1 MSDPNFWSI
10 VSVAL
15 ALAVTL
21 IGALLALL
29 AYGHHRRQAIRFW
42 EREQRLPDATR
53 LANLQV
59 QIEELREEYDTLK
72 DNVFDAQQTIEAA
85 QHQRQWMEDAKE
97 EIARLEQDKQE
108 VARIQNELETTQ
120 TQLASL
126 NEQKAA
132 LDGEVAERKSK
143 IDELEDKANEIR
155 KQLVDLDLEVE
166 KANRLR
172 DEIKRLEQA
181 KTEAAEESER
191 LSRAASELRNR
202 LESELSELRHKR
214 DELQREFDSLNRG
227 FEAKSKEHSDLQS
240 SLKQLRDSVDA
251 MGDEERNLK
260 RALQDMKAQVEK
272 AGSVAK
278 ELADLENRKKAAKDE
293 AETLDQKLKELKRQ
307 KEESQSEA
315 EKLKKSLGQLAKE
328 HSELEQERRKLKS
341 EVEKLESKSNALG
354 AQIPVMQSAF
364 DQLSSAVSQHD
375 GPTKPEENE
384 IWQPVLPIVD
394 PARQSSRS
402 EQECLEDVEGS
413 LRSHGLKFD
422 RRTLYAF
429 HTSLKTTDSS
439 PLVTLAGVS
448 GTGKSEL
455 PRRYAEATGM
465 NFLNVAV
472 QPRWDSPQDLFGFYD
487 YLERRF
493 RPTDLTRALIQ
504 MDPIGPEKNRGW
516 DPPKGYEK
524 QRLPNQLLL
533 VLLDEMNLARIEYYF
548 SEFLSRLETRRGIDA
563 SDPQRRKLA
572 EIPLDVGGRRSGQ
585 PPMQL
590 FVDKNVLFVGTMNE
604 DETTQALSDKVID
617 RANVLRFGSPN
628 SIVPVPASERNGR
641 ATENRSRLTRQT
653 WKDWCKTSDSL
664 SDEERTTLLDCIGEL
679 RGSMDQVNRPFA
691 YRVAHSMLEY
701 AANYPDVERRL
712 DFVIAD
718 QIEQK
723 ILPKLMGLNPQD
735 PSVQRAFGT
744 IDRILDKV
752 DDDALKTKIEI
763 CRKDD
768 YFQWTGIDRSEP

>member
-29 AYGHHRRQAIRFW
+29 AYGHHRRQAIRLA
-42 EREQRLPDATR
+42 ERLQFLPTR
-53 LANLQV
+53 
-59 QIEELREEYDTLK
+59 EEHAALIAQNEFLRREYDTLK

-85 QHQRQWMEDAKE
+85 ENQRQWMEDARE
-97 EIARLEQDKQE
+97 EIARLEEDKRE

-120 TQLASL
+120 SQLASL
-126 NEQKAA
+126 NEQKAN
-132 LDGEVAERKSK
+132 LDGEIADRKSRLEELDEK
-143 IDELEDKANEIR
+143 QRTLTRDLQDLERELE
-155 KQLVDLDLEVE
+155 
-166 KANRLR
+166 
-172 DEIKRLEQA
+172 
-181 KTEAAEESER
+181 
-191 LSRAASELRNR
+191 RAAALREEITQ
-202 LESELSELRHKR
+202 LE
-214 DELQREFDSLNRG
+214 D
-227 FEAKSKEHSDLQS
+227 
-240 SLKQLRDSVDA
+240 
-251 MGDEERNLK
+251 
-260 RALQDMKAQVEK
+260 
-272 AGSVAK
+272 
-278 ELADLENRKKAAKDE
+278 RKKAAQEQAEQLEQAATQLKRKLEDQLDQQKRDAREE
-293 AETLDQKLKELKRQ
+293 AERFEKAAAQAKRKLED
-307 KEESQSEA
+307 
-315 EKLKKSLGQLAKE
+315 
-328 HSELEQERRKLKS
+328 ELEQQKRAAKEEAELYRQTAEQANFDLENQLKRNEHALMEQADTLQSEIDKISRKRDESREDLRNLKDTVSSLANQKTDLEKERRKLAS
-341 EVEKLESKSNALG
+341 EVAELESKSNALS
-354 AQIPVMQSAF
+354 AQIPTLETMF
-364 DQLSSAVSQHD
+364 DNLSSAVAQHD

-402 EQECLEDVEGS
+402 EQECLEDVEVS

-504 MDPIGPEKNRGW
+504 MDTIGAEEGRGW

-628 SIVPVPASERNGR
+628 SIVPVPTSERNGR
-641 ATENRSRLTRQT
+641 VTEKRSRLTRQT
-653 WKDWCKTSDSL
+653 WKDWCKTSGNL
-664 SDEERTTLLDCIGEL
+664 SDEDRTTLLDCIGEL

-752 DDDALKTKIEI
+752 DDDALKTKIEG